1 MEYAKIN
8 LGDKMFKKMFFA
20 IFMLLVIVL
29 VIIFNNDIT
38 NSLMKLFDNQNKVV
52 TVSENQYKRYYNYH
66 YVKDVI
72 NYNPYSYNELI
83 NIIYS
88 ALNNGWNEF
97 TFYCPIEYV
106 KCLDDIKKITQDNS
120 ILTHINNY
128 VHPFNNFLN
137 LKTTIDAS
145 GQISIHVTKLYSD
158 AQISEINFKKNELQN
173 KLFNN
178 NHTTQDKIRII
189 HDYIVE
195 NTNYDMAK
203 ITNNSKYESN
213 TAYGALIQGK
223 AICSGYADAM
233 AIFLTDFDVPNFKV
247 ASETHVW
254 NAVYINNNWYHL
266 DATWDDQIDS
276 NGNEKLIHKFFL
288 INSSNLKKYASDDHK
303 FDKTIYQE
311 FRYN

>member
-1 MEYAKIN
+1 MI
-8 LGDKMFKKMFFA
+8 KKMFFSFVMVT
-20 IFMLLVIVL
+20 ILVG
-29 VIIFNNDIT
+29 VIIFNSKIST
-38 NSLMKLFDNQNKVV
+38 YLMNLFDNQNKVV
-52 TVSENQYKRYYNYH
+52 IISDNEYKRFYNYH
-66 YVKDVI
+66 YVKDVKE
-72 NYNPYSYNELI
+72 YTPYSYNELI

-88 ALNNGWNEF
+88 VLNNGWDEF

-106 KCLDDIKKITQDNS
+106 RCLEDIKLITQDNS

-128 VHPFNNFLN
+128 VHPFNNFSN
-137 LKTTIDAS
+137 IKTTIDPS
-145 GQISIHVTKLYSD
+145 GQINIHVNKLYSKT
-158 AQISEINFKKNELQN
+158 QISEITFKKQELLN
-173 KLFNN
+173 KLIEDD
-178 NHTTQDKIRII
+178 HTLEERVRII
-189 HDYIVE
+189 HDYIIN
-195 NTNYDMAK
+195 NTNYDMDK
-203 ITNNSKYESN
+203 VHNKSKYDSN
-213 TAYGALIQGK
+213 TAYGTLIQGK

-233 AIFLTDFDVPNFKV
+233 AIFLSEFNIPNFKV

-288 INSSNLKKYASDDHK
+288 INSANLKKYASDDHI